1 MPMKKPGRLSE
12 TETEVMRIIWE
23 LATPVTVSQLLSIFQ
38 ESKGWKTSTLSTI
51 LSRLIEK
58 GFLTKKMKGNVNYYD
73 TNFSLHEYQR
83 IEAQSLLTS
92 LYGGNVKSFVA
103 ALVDD
108 EGVTKEDIRDLQ
120 QWFKTMVG
128 DTDE

>member
-1 MPMKKPGRLSE
+1 MKKPGRLSE